1 MTIAAERILPVP
13 SCTIGERRR
22 ETRAGTRCPNAVSA
36 TFIVLVEVAA
46 TALRVFAEEMARLGE
61 EAAAIDP
68 AIGVRHV
75 ARQAAL
81 ALVEQLEHS
90 DPRAPAFHR
99 YEAPWSQWGAPN
111 PDNVYL
117 RTAID
122 PSATYVV
129 RGDVRGVREILVSLT
144 EGDMHLDE
152 YGVFSERALPELDV
166 GRDGTLEL
174 VVGPDERPG
183 NWLPTDPRARILM
196 IRQYQYDWERDRVAS
211 FTIERVEARGVPA
224 PEPSVTDVAAA
235 IDRATRWME
244 RSLHY
249 WAQHSMRDGGAPPN
263 TIGPPA
269 TPRGGAPHIAYAA
282 GQWSLEPDEVL
293 LVTTDRPDADY
304 WCWVAHSQPWFDSGD
319 FASRSTSRNHAQVH
333 VDADDRIRLVL
344 AHADPGAPNWIDT
357 SGRPRGMLAYRLIGA
372 RTKPAPA
379 TQVVR
384 VADLRAALP
393 ADHPVVD
400 DASRRDELA
409 RRRAAVLARFA

>member
-1 MTIAAERILPVP
+1 
-13 SCTIGERRR
+13 
-22 ETRAGTRCPNAVSA
+22 
-36 TFIVLVEVAA
+36 VEVAA
-46 TALRVFAEEMARLGE
+46 AALRLFAEEMARLGD
-61 EAAAIDP
+61 EAAAMDP

-90 DPRAPAFHR
+90 DPRAPVFHR

-129 RGDVRGVREILVSLT
+129 RGDVQGVREILISLM

-152 YGVFSERALPELDV
+152 YGVFSERALHELDV
-166 GRDGTLEL
+166 AADGTLE
-174 VVGPDERPG
+174 VVVSPDEHPG
-183 NWLPTDPRARILM
+183 NWLPTDPRARILT
-196 IRQYQYDWERDRVAS
+196 IRQYQYDWEHDRVAS
-211 FTIERVEARGVPA
+211 FSIERLDARGMPLS
-224 PEPSVTDVAAA
+224 EPSAADIAAA
-235 IDRATRWME
+235 IERATRWID

-249 WAQHSMRDGGAPPN
+249 WARHSTRDGGAPPN

-269 TPRGGAPHIAYAA
+269 TPPGGAPHIAYAA
-282 GQWSLEPDEVL
+282 GQWSLGSDEAL
-293 LVTTDRPDADY
+293 LVTTDVPEADY

-333 VDADDRIRLVL
+333 VDADGRVRLVL
-344 AHADPGAPNWIDT
+344 AHTDPGIPNWIDT
-357 SGRPRGMLAYRLIGA
+357 SGRSRGMLAYRLIGA
-372 RTKPAPA
+372 RTKPVPTTNVIAL
-379 TQVVR
+379 
-384 VADLRAALP
+384 DKLRGLLP
-393 ADHPVVD
+393 PNHPVVD
-400 DASRRDELA
+400 GATRRDELA

>member
-1 MTIAAERILPVP
+1 MAQTPEA
-13 SCTIGERRR
+13 
-22 ETRAGTRCPNAVSA
+22 
-36 TFIVLVEVAA
+36 
-46 TALRVFAEEMARLGE
+46 ALRAFAEAITRLAD
-61 EAAAIDP
+61 EAAAIEP

-81 ALVEQLEHS
+81 ALVEHLEHS

-129 RGDVRGVREILVSLT
+129 RGDVRGVREILISLM

-152 YGVFSERALPELDV
+152 YGVFAERALPELDV
-166 GRDGTLEL
+166 APDGTLEL
-174 VVGPDERPG
+174 VISPDEHPG
-183 NWLPTDPRARILM
+183 NWLPTDPRARILT
-196 IRQYQYDWERDRVAS
+196 IRQYQFDWEHDGVAS
-211 FTIERVEARGVPA
+211 FSIERLDTRGVPA
-224 PEPSVTDVAAA
+224 PEPSPADVAAA
-235 IDRATRWME
+235 IDRATHWVE

-249 WAQHSMRDGGAPPN
+249 WARHSTRDGGVPPN

-269 TPRGGAPHIAYAA
+269 TPPGGAPHIAYAA
-282 GQWSLEPDEVL
+282 GQWSLGPDEAL
-293 LVTTDRPDADY
+293 LVTTELPDADY
-304 WCWVAHSQPWFDSGD
+304 WVWVAHSQHWFDSGD

-333 VDADDRIRLVL
+333 VDTDGRVRLVL
-344 AHADPGAPNWIDT
+344 AHIDPGVPNWIDT
-357 SGRPRGMLAYRLIGA
+357 SDRPAGMLAYRLIGA

-379 TQVVR
+379 TQVVTL
-384 VADLRAALP
+384 AELRAALP

-400 DASRRDELA
+400 GAARRDELA
-409 RRRAAVLARFA
+409 RRRVAVLARFA